1 MEFENHNPIPTI
13 DSIPPIQ
20 NILQTHPKY
29 ISPTLLGIE
38 SINTCNIDIPIQM
51 ISINVTS
58 PVSTTITGAADNG
71 ANIDAIS
78 GVEAMK
84 YYQQHIK
91 TERRAFRVRTGA
103 GYIWCKDY
111 VPLTIRNGTKL
122 LTAKLYIIWD
132 LPYNYIIGRNTQY
145 YLGWRNINTGVSTY
159 HHEPEVLDELPDED
173 TIKDS
178 DYPIKSPIK
187 NKNEETPNI
196 DKINISDRDP
206 ELKAFIINQL
216 KMYHKAV
223 IAKHEWDIGK
233 IPNAEF
239 AIKFKNGVNTDPIQC
254 NEYPHSLLHTKEVE
268 RQLRYLRSINF
279 ISYSTSPW
287 RFPTFIVLKKNGE
300 ARIVFDYRLL
310 NAITERM
317 SYPLPSIEQLVNKFR
332 GKEFIS
338 TIDIKSGY
346 WHIPIKPEDRP
357 KTAFVFNGKLYEWNV
372 MPFGPTNAPPYFQ
385 KVMNDVF
392 DDMPYVMVYMDD
404 ITIASKTAKEHQQHL
419 KSVFDRLQKYGI
431 KIRPDK
437 CSFADKSIEYLG
449 FIVDGNGFHITDKY
463 KSKIK
468 NIPIPKT
475 KKQLQRFI
483 GLVQYLHKFIPALQL
498 QLAPFHKMIHKNCI
512 FTWNDD
518 CDQLFLSIKN
528 KIQKASFLVHPNM
541 DKEFEVYCDASIDGL
556 GAVLAQ
562 RDDDGQLKVV
572 QFSSKLFNSTQRNW
586 HVSEQEIYAVIH
598 AVEKWRPYLIG
609 KRFTVYT
616 DHKNLEELFNRAK
629 NFKAG
634 KLYRWAVRLQDFDF
648 VAKYI
653 KGSKNIFADY
663 LSRDALLSTLPNQD
677 HKQHVKTYNIM
688 YLYTKHVMSS
698 TLQTT
703 SIGYTSNSILPNT
716 IHTNTTTT
724 HSPNTKS
731 GKFGV
736 TKNPHQST
744 ISTKDSSMLFLRN
757 EPSLYP
763 FKALPWDQEI
773 DSGSD
778 DDEDDD
784 VPIISHKAQQTQSKP
799 NVQIT
804 HQYPTRYQK
813 KQQQNVKYQQ
823 NLHTQ
828 LTQIPFS
835 NKPITVDDDFDAPTN
850 DLTTIK
856 IQLKNDEII
865 RNKPSETTYNKQLLK
880 PPNVPILD
888 LYNMD
893 TLTQHHIQSKQI
905 DDPRLFPI
913 IQYLQHN
920 NRWLLQDLKEMDKY
934 LYNMVLAGR
943 YYLNKN
949 NVLMYKYKHADC
961 IVIPNCLRNSVL
973 RWGHSSV
980 HDGQD
985 KMLLKILSRYW
996 WIGMREDI
1004 KLFTQSCHGC
1014 QSVKEGRNTRYTKSG
1029 KMNTYSA
1036 KAPFEL
1042 VSIDICG
1049 PLPQTS
1055 DGNRY
1060 IVSMIDKFSRFCLLT
1075 PVKDIRTMT
1084 IINAYEKWISLFG
1097 PPATLLSDN
1106 GSQFISK
1113 MFKNYTKSQ
1122 QTKQR
1127 FSTPYY
1133 PEGNGQ
1139 IERLHRWIKER
1150 LTLISIDLGMNFVD
1164 GDDDWDKYI
1173 YLIQHAYNST
1183 PNTMTKY
1190 SPNKIVLGK
1199 DCKIILDE
1207 LDTDEITAATPAEY
1221 IRMMHNNRKIITN
1234 NANVNQSKYDQSRI
1248 RTYNKNRYKEITY
1261 QVGDIVLSNI
1271 RRRLIGNKAKFTQ
1284 TWTGPFEIIEIVN
1297 NNQYKIRNIDNNN
1310 VEYQN
1315 VKFLKPYTVSPYTN
1329 LMNRAMTMIERDNN
1343 DRDYQKI
1350 IDYAQKKKKML

>member
-1 MEFENHNPIPTI
+1 M

-20 NILQTHPKY
+20 NILETHPKY

-38 SINTCNIDIPIQM
+38 FMNTCNIDVPIQM
-51 ISINVTS
+51 ISID
-58 PVSTTITGAADNG
+58 VSAPIETIITGAADNG

-84 YYQQHIK
+84 YYGQHIQ

-111 VPLTIRNGTKL
+111 VPIIIKNGNNNKL
-122 LTAKLYIIWD
+122 LKARFYIIWD

-145 YLGWRNINTGVSTY
+145 QLGWKLLNPGISTY
-159 HHEPEVLDELPDED
+159 HHKPEILDGLPDD
-173 TIKDS
+173 NTINHS
-178 DYPIKSPIK
+178 EYPIKSSDIED
-187 NKNEETPNI
+187 NEEIPNI

-206 ELKAFIINQL
+206 ELKSFIINQL
-216 KMYHKAV
+216 QTYHKAV

-239 AIKFKNGVNTDPIQC
+239 AIKFKDNINTDPIQC

-332 GKEFIS
+332 GKQFIS

-404 ITIASKTAKEHQQHL
+404 ITIASKDAKEHQQHL
-419 KSVFDRLQKYGI
+419 KSVFERLQKYGI

-449 FIVDGNGFHITDKY
+449 FIVDGNGFHITSRY
-463 KSKIK
+463 KSKID

-498 QLAPFHKMIHKNCI
+498 QLAPFHALIHKNRKFI
-512 FTWNDD
+512 WTDD
-518 CDQLFLSIKN
+518 CNTLFHSIKT
-528 KIQKASFLVHPNM
+528 KIQNASFLVHPNM
-541 DKEFEVYCDASIDGL
+541 DKEFEVYCDASINGI

-562 RDDDGQLKVV
+562 RDDDGQLQVV

-609 KRFTVYT
+609 KRFKVYT

-648 VAKYI
+648 VAAYI

-663 LSRDALLSTLPNQD
+663 LSRDALSSTLPNYD
-677 HKQHVKTYNIM
+677 HKQHIKTHNIL
-688 YLYTKHVMSS
+688 YLYTKHLVST

-703 SIGYTSNSILPNT
+703 SIGHTSKSTSSNT
-716 IHTNTTTT
+716 IHTNTT
-724 HSPNTKS
+724 SS
-731 GKFGV
+731 
-736 TKNPHQST
+736 QSNSTT
-744 ISTKDSSMLFLRN
+744 ISTQKPSILFLRN
-757 EPSLYP
+757 EPSVYP
-763 FKALPWDQEI
+763 FKALPWSEEI

-784 VPIISHKAQQTQSKP
+784 IPMPQKQKSPNPNPKP
-799 NVQIT
+799 NVLIT
-804 HQYPTRYQK
+804 HQYQTRQKK
-813 KQQQNVKYQQ
+813 KQQQNVKFQQ
-823 NLHTQ
+823 NLHAK
-828 LTQIPFS
+828 LTPIPFS
-835 NKPITVDDDFDAPTN
+835 NRP
-850 DLTTIK
+850 TTINEDFNIPDNNISTIKTQLQNEK
-856 IQLKNDEII
+856 IIQ
-865 RNKPSETTYNKQLLK
+865 NKPSNPTYNKQLLQ
-880 PPNVPILD
+880 PTNVPILD
-888 LYNMD
+888 LYDMN
-893 TLTQHHIQSKQI
+893 TLNNKYVQSKQI
-905 DDPRLFPI
+905 NDIRLFPI
-913 IQYLQHN
+913 IQYLKDN
-920 NRWLLQDLKEMDKY
+920 NQWLIQDLKEMDKY
-934 LYNMVLAGR
+934 LYKMVLSGR
-943 YYLNKN
+943 YYLNKQG
-949 NVLMYKYKHADC
+949 VLMYKYKQGNC
-961 IVIPNCLRNSVL
+961 IVIPNSLRNSVL
-973 RWGHSSV
+973 QWGHSAV

-985 KMLLKILSRYW
+985 KMLLKILSKYW
-996 WIGMREDI
+996 WTGMRDDI

-1014 QSVKEGRNTRYTKSG
+1014 QAVKGGRNTRYSKSG
-1029 KMNTYSA
+1029 KIQTFSA
-1036 KAPFEL
+1036 KTPFEL

-1060 IVSMIDKFSRFCLLT
+1060 IVSMIDKFSRFCLLV
-1075 PVKDIRTMT
+1075 PVKDIKTQT
-1084 IINAYEKWISLFG
+1084 IIKAYERWVSLFG
-1097 PPATLLSDN
+1097 PPKALLSDN

-1133 PEGNGQ
+1133 PECNGQ

-1150 LTLISIDLGMNFVD
+1150 LTLISIDLGVNFVD
-1164 GDDDWDKYI
+1164 GDDDWSDYI

-1190 SPNKIVLGK
+1190 SPNKIILGR

-1207 LDTDEITAATPAEY
+1207 IDADEITASTPSEY
-1221 IRMMHNNRKIITN
+1221 IRMMENNRRIISN
-1234 NANVNQSKYDQSRI
+1234 NANNNQSKYDRSRI
-1248 RTYNKNRYKEITY
+1248 KTYNKNRYKEIAY
-1261 QVGDIVLSNI
+1261 EVGDIVLNNVK
-1271 RRRLIGNKAKFTQ
+1271 RRLIGNKSKFTE
-1284 TWTGPFEIIEIVN
+1284 TWTGPYEIIEKIN
-1297 NNQYKIRNIDNNN
+1297 DKQYKIRNIDNNN
-1310 VEYQN
+1310 EELQN
-1315 VKFLKPYTVSPYTN
+1315 IKFLKPYVVSPYTN
-1329 LMNRAMTMIERDNN
+1329 VMNRAMAMIEREDK
-1343 DRDYQKI
+1343 DRDYNKI
-1350 IDYAQKKKKML
+1350 IQYAQKKKQML